1 MNRTLFLMR
10 HAKAESHGLISDI
23 GRELAP
29 RGRQQ
34 AREAGL
40 ELADRGIELVLCSSS
55 IRTRQTYD
63 ELRLRTA
70 DGAPVPVEYM
80 EALYLGSSDI
90 IRQRISE
97 ITDDISSLLV
107 IAHSPG
113 IPSLAAEL
121 AWASA
126 PHESD
131 RIGCWF
137 PTSAYTEF
145 AIDIPWSG
153 LAYSDEGARL
163 ADVQRPRREF

>member
-1 MNRTLFLMR
+1 MSRSLFLMR
-10 HAKAESHGLISDI
+10 HAKAESHALISDV

-40 ELADRGIELVLCSSS
+40 ELADRGIQLVLCSSS
-55 IRTRQTYD
+55 VRTRQTY
-63 ELRLRTA
+63 EGLFLHSA
-70 DGAPVPVEYM
+70 DGGPVPVEYM
-80 EALYLGSSDI
+80 DALYLGSADI

-113 IPSLAAEL
+113 IPGLAAEL

-126 PHESD
+126 PGESD
-131 RIGCWF
+131 QIGCWF

-145 AIDIPWSG
+145 TIDTTWSS
-153 LAYSDEGARL
+153 LANSDEGAQL
-163 ADVQRPRREF
+163 ARVRRPHRDL